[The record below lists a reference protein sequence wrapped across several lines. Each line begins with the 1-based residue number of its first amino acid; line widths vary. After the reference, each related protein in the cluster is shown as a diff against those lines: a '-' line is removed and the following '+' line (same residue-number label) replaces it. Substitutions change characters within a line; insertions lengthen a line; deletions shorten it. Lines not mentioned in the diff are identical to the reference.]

1 MVIPVYLWLKDDGIV
16 LEKKEMPYETSA
28 RAYKGGNTIHSNSCN
43 ERNTA

>member
-16 LEKKEMPYETSA
+16 IQKKEMPYETTIWT
-28 RAYKGGNTIHSNSCN
+28 YKGGNTIHSSSCN

>member
-16 LEKKEMPYETSA
+16 LQKKEMPYETSDW
-28 RAYKGGNTIHSNSCN
+28 AYKGVNTIHSNSCN